1 MATTDNTASAS
12 VTVERH
18 GIAYVQPSQRY
29 GRARNQFTIRF
40 APVIYLAGIFVGA
53 IGGEAGL
60 GLAGSVT
67 AILAGNLLGSI
78 GTGACAVMGP
88 RLGMPQIPM
97 GRAAFGYTGNY
108 LPAALSVL
116 VYVGYYTIGTILGA
130 KALADLFGLPYIP
143 MVIVVAG
150 LSIVIGIY
158 GYHMLHIF
166 GQWITRISIV
176 VLAVVSAVMIARGA
190 GPGAET
196 TLSGTDY
203 VTTWLLEFTI
213 VFGYTV
219 SWAPYASDY
228 SRYLPEDT
236 SARSIFGWATSGL
249 FAATTWMMVLG
260 AALISVNTS
269 GDVID
274 AFGVVLP
281 DWLRYVVLLTLGL
294 SAIPHNSVNLYSGTM
309 ATLTC
314 DVKVKQAVPVVV
326 AGVFGAG
333 LALVF
338 GGETFEES
346 LSMFLLLISYYIM
359 PWLAVLLVSY
369 FKLYRHGRAYP
380 SFREFYERN
389 GAFAGVDRAGMTA
402 LIAGVVVSIPFIGT
416 ELFTGPVAD
425 MLGGADVSYAVS
437 GAVAAGVYW
446 FMAKPVPQHSTPASA
461 TTNTES
467 SPIGGGGANPSSP
480 ASP

>member
-1 MATTDNTASAS
+1 MAKTDNTASTS

-78 GTGACAVMGP
+78 GTGSCAVMGP

-130 KALADLFGLPYIP
+130 TALADLFGLPYLP
-143 MVIVVAG
+143 VVVVVAG

-176 VLAVVSAVMIARGA
+176 VLAVVSAVMIAHGA
-190 GPGAET
+190 GPGADT
-196 TLSGTDY
+196 TLSGSDY

-249 FAATTWMMVLG
+249 FASTTWMMVLG
-260 AALISVNTS
+260 AALITVNTS

-294 SAIPHNSVNLYSGTM
+294 SAIPHNSVNLYSGAM

-314 DVKVKQAVPVVV
+314 DVKVKQAVVVV
-326 AGVFGAG
+326 TAGVFGGG

-338 GGETFEES
+338 GGDAFEES
-346 LSMFLLLISYYIM
+346 LSTFLLLISYYIM

-369 FKLYRHGRAYP
+369 FKLYRQGTAYP
-380 SFREFYERN
+380 SFREFYDRN

-402 LIAGVVVSIPFIGT
+402 LITGVVVSIPFIGT
-416 ELFTGPVAD
+416 TAFTGPVAG
-425 MLGGADVSYAVS
+425 MLGGADFSYAVS
-437 GAVAAGVYW
+437 GVVAAGVYW
-446 FMAKPVPQHSTPASA
+446 FMAKPVPQHSPQASA
-461 TTNTES
+461 AASTEP
-467 SPIGGGGANPSSP
+467 SPISGGANPSSP